1 MPAARLRVI
10 SRYALGAVRTQRA
23 VARVESLFHAS
34 IRYAGPTYGAVRAS
48 VYRVARPCSGTTTP
62 RYRRPSTAPTYAI
75 AEPRAA
81 RGPPPRG
88 PGGTAPD
95 SRSPIPAARGPRDVQ
110 LTCSAAAL
118 VEKPARPDTANSSL
132 ERSSPSVCRSRVAG
146 QASLDVCE
154 AGYALLD
161 FRVERR
167 RS

>member
-23 VARVESLFHAS
+23 VARVEPLFHAS
-34 IRYAGPTYGAVRAS
+34 IRLRGPDVRGGTRVRIPCSAGPLHLVTARATLHRS
-48 VYRVARPCSGTTTP
+48 NL
-62 RYRRPSTAPTYAI
+62 RYS
-75 AEPRAA
+75 RAA
-81 RGPPPRG
+81 LAARRRGGRD